1 MKKDFAMHANGCKRK
16 NLNWDLRQ
24 KTLLN
29 LLEGIKKNK
38 KGNYDCLV
46 PVSGGKDGTYV
57 AYQLRDKHKLNI
69 LTATTRP
76 PIELEVGK
84 ENLKKFY

>member
-1 MKKDFAMHANGCKRK
+1 MPMDAREKKFKLGFET
-16 NLNWDLRQ
+16 

-76 PIELEVGK
+76 QLS
-84 ENLKKFY
+84 